1 MKAIEL
7 KGTIDEKGML
17 KADTPL
23 ELVNKQVKIIV
34 LYQED
39 EDIDESQWLGAM
51 NSNPVFNFLSDPAED
66 IYTISDGEQMKD
78 EV

>member
-17 KADTPL
+17 KADTRL

-39 EDIDESQWLGAM
+39 EDIDESEWLRAM
-51 NSNPVFNFLSDPAED
+51 NSNPAFNFLSDPAED
-66 IYTISDGEQMKD
+66 IYTTSDGEPMKD